1 VGKGN
6 NKLKPNGK
14 NPNDKDYIGK
24 GEPPI
29 YNVCSK
35 KGKAKYYWKGEY

>member
-1 VGKGN
+1 MGKGN
-6 NKLKPNGK
+6 NKPKPNGK

-29 YNVCSK
+29 YNIYSK
-35 KGKAKYYWKGEY
+35 KGKAKHY